1 MPEYGHDAEVVIL
14 GVAAQLLDG
23 DNQRVLEQVV
33 IHHAVRHRDVVVVP
47 AGGEQ
52 RIPEIEVS
60 IFSEVDSVHCENIGI
75 C

>member
-52 RIPEIEVS
+52 GIPEIRGVS
-60 IFSEVDSVHCENIGI
+60 SRRGRHRTL
-75 C
+75 

>member
-14 GVAAQLLDG
+14 GVAAQPLDG

-52 RIPEIEVS
+52 GIPEIRGV
-60 IFSEVDSVHCENIGI
+60 NIQ
-75 C
+75 